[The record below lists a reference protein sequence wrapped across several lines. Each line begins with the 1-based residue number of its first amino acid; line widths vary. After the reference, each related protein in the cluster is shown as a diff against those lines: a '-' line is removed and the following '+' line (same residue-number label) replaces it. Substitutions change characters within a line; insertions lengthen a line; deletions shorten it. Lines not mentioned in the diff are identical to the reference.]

1 MMRRPKMRARVLVLR
16 VVATADVP
24 AAKAQPQMHPA
35 VAGAQALFAAVGARR
50 HGTNLIEMRATI
62 HWRFPVLSIFYWSAR
77 GRYSSDA
84 TTVALSR
91 RSLVLGE
98 PHAESAHAC
107 TRTCCHDE
115 ARRRIARQ
123 GGGNRIARRRRCVA
137 LVTDY
142 RRCRRAA
149 ASAVRHHRGSSRE
162 SARDARGGR
171 HPGPGVVA
179 LLPRARG

>member
-1 MMRRPKMRARVLVLR
+1 PEDRMMRRPKMRARVLVRR

-91 RSLVLGE
+91 RRSEEHTSELQSRFDLV
-98 PHAESAHAC
+98 
-107 TRTCCHDE
+107 
-115 ARRRIARQ
+115 
-123 GGGNRIARRRRCVA
+123 
-137 LVTDY
+137 
-142 RRCRRAA
+142 CR
-149 ASAVRHHRGSSRE
+149 
-162 SARDARGGR
+162 
-171 HPGPGVVA
+171 
-179 LLPRARG
+179 LLLEKKKN